1 MGAAYLAGIA
11 AGYWSGKEDVK
22 KNWALDRV
30 FTPNMDP
37 QKREKLKKGW
47 KKAVKRAMDWEREE

>member
-1 MGAAYLAGIA
+1 M
-11 AGYWSGKEDVK
+11 K